1 MLKPLPE
8 IEAMEDGETDI
19 FLHNIIDYYT
29 ARPVLMTSMSLH
41 YFASWFIKCPTPAS
55 QSARSLERI
64 YIEKCDIWIRKRRLS
79 AIVRFPCFSVS
90 NDDYYF
96 SLVVLLLPFR
106 SESDLFGE
114 FPTANEAVFAKYAF
128 IDFSVQ
134 MHNSFLHQV
143 ENSIRRIR
151 LAEAELEEQTNA
163 NNLPTDSTDIGLNN
177 STISAPNLYVSN
189 ISTSDAQ
196 VLPFY

>member
-1 MLKPLPE
+1 M
-8 IEAMEDGETDI
+8 
-19 FLHNIIDYYT
+19 
-29 ARPVLMTSMSLH
+29 V
-41 YFASWFIKCPTPAS
+41 IKCPAPAS

-64 YIEKCDIWIRKRRLS
+64 YIEKHDIWIRKRRSS

-96 SLVVLLLPFR
+96 SLLILLLPFR
-106 SESDLFGE
+106 AESDLVGE
-114 FPTANEAVFAKYAF
+114 FPTAKEAFFAKYALL
-128 IDFSVQ
+128 DFSVQ

-163 NNLPTDSTDIGLNN
+163 NNLPTDSIDMGLNN
-177 STISAPNLYVSN
+177 STISAQICMLA
-189 ISTSDAQ
+189 TSQHLMLKYFIIIKCLHATCQ
-196 VLPFY
+196 QMNSVIP